1 MPKTVSR
8 AEPLVAVNA
17 ASHLAI
23 EVCDLARSISF
34 YETVLGLDIFQDNR
48 DDAHQPSIKGLIG
61 GFGIELAQTE
71 IAPDRRAHPAKA
83 GEHAGCPCL
92 SFSIAD
98 ARSAF
103 QRLKAAGH
111 TSAEAITAFQGAQFF
126 FVTDPD
132 GYVFELIEFPGTL
145 KTLGELAPLLRGSEG
160 RFR

>member
-17 ASHLAI
+17 VSHLAI

-34 YETVLGLDIFQDNR
+34 YETVLGLDVFQDNR
-48 DDAHQPSIKGLIG
+48 DDAHQPNIKGLIG
-61 GFGIELAQTE
+61 GLGIELVQTE
-71 IAPDRRAHPAKA
+71 IAPDGRAHSAKA
-83 GEHAGCPCL
+83 GEPAGCPCL

-103 QRLKAAGH
+103 QRLKAAGRAH
-111 TSAEAITAFQGAQFF
+111 GEAITEFQGARFF

-132 GYVFELIEFPGTL
+132 GYVFELIEFPGNL
-145 KTLGELAPLLRGSEG
+145 KTLSDLAPLLRGSEG
-160 RFR
+160 RLR